1 MNSKR
6 YPPCTSTQLSNW
18 SQIGI
23 LWQIFAFV
31 KSAVGE
37 MLKPFS
43 NMWLGVLGQQGYSV
57 TYSSTNVC
65 GVEGSFVDISCTYSY
80 PNHLEIRETFW
91 FIKSVTGQ
99 KADLSLD
106 SKYRGR
112 VEYLGDN
119 VDNCTLRIKDLKES
133 DTAERYRF
141 RFITND
147 TGGKWSGSE
156 VILSLRR
163 K

>member
-1 MNSKR
+1 MCMKR
-6 YPPCTSTQLSNW
+6 YPQCTSTQFTNCR
-18 SQIGI
+18 QIRN
-23 LWQIFAFV
+23 LRQIFAFV
-31 KSAVGE
+31 KGPEAE
-37 MLKPFS
+37 MLKPLS
-43 NMWLGVLGQQGYSV
+43 NMWLGVLGQEWKV

-106 SKYRGR
+106 SKYQGR
-112 VEYLGDN
+112 VEYLGDK